1 MCGNTGDMMCVC
13 VVIQVTYVQQ
23 CGNTGDMMCVCVVI
37 QVTYVQQCGNG
48 VIERGEECDCQT
60 VEVCF

>member
-1 MCGNTGDMMCVC
+1 VCMCGNTSDMMCVC

-37 QVTYVQQCGNG
+37 QVT
-48 VIERGEECDCQT
+48 
-60 VEVCF
+60 